1 MIRVTAMENFN
12 KVLSTIKLLV
22 KSIVSAKIAPSLT
35 RQEIQQRLYGVI
47 DDALK
52 EIGLYPKD

>member
-1 MIRVTAMENFN
+1 MENFN

-22 KSIVSAKIAPSLT
+22 KSIVSSKIAPSLT
-35 RQEIQQRLYGVI
+35 RHEIQQRLYGVI